1 MANETYSGTSGSGAR
16 AGVWAPIV
24 TIAGVDRSA
33 IVVGEI
39 RVEAEEGAARIA
51 ELTVRP
57 ASGSAFS
64 LSAWVGKT
72 ITIQIADMASGSAA
86 DVRLLFSGLIDT
98 PTLDLDLKTIEL
110 RCTDNLQQIIDAL
123 DDAAI
128 DALTPGGYTSPAIF
142 DPAARGWVRLQ
153 DRLSTLPAAV
163 ELDVSGSP
171 RLTDWAPKVSPDMSL
186 TGAAHLLDGS
196 LAISLASRTQ
206 LINLVDV
213 RFDYRF
219 PRVKAELYG
228 ISYQYVSDFTIEQF
242 GIDGNYF
249 LRRDAVDAAIK
260 AAGGTIASR
269 TYIPLPTT
277 VIGTTVP
284 WVPDPAV
291 DYQFCMGFSAEV
303 SFDYAQVIEEQ
314 HAITVRAQE
323 SISVVGTLR
332 DALSG
337 ALEGVYPPVPTAEQS
352 MLLYANAIS
361 GIPPIDAAVPVLGY
375 TTAADVTLTTDTDRA
390 AADNAMETL
399 IAVAKTRIWGSHRQN
414 LVTARVPLN
423 PTIDL
428 DQTIDVSATGV
439 HARGKVFSVVHTMAP
454 QTGEA
459 VTEFSLA
466 LCSVAGSGVT
476 HPETPTSAPA
486 GSSPASSP
494 LTLSP
499 TADFNYGWAEDHKL
513 TVTFPGVEDI
523 ERDKA
528 TIALSATY
536 EATLTEDVLEITL

>member
-1 MANETYSGTSGSGAR
+1 MANETYTGTSGSGAR

-24 TIAGVDRSA
+24 TISGVDRSA

-64 LSAWVGKT
+64 LSAWVGKA

-98 PTLDLDLKTIEL
+98 PTLDLDLKMIEL

-123 DDAAI
+123 DDGDI
-128 DALTPGGYTSPAIF
+128 DTLTPGGYHSPAIF

-163 ELDVSGSP
+163 ELDVSGTP

-186 TGAAHLLDGS
+186 TGAAHLIDGS
-196 LAISLASRTQ
+196 LSLSLASRSQ
-206 LINLVDV
+206 LINRVDV

-219 PRVKAELYG
+219 PRVKAEQYG
-228 ISYQYVSDFTIEQF
+228 IAYDYVSALDISQF
-242 GIDGNYF
+242 VIDGNWF
-249 LRRDAVDAAIK
+249 LRRDSVDAAIK
-260 AAGGTIASR
+260 AAGGTIQSI
-269 TYIPLPTT
+269 TYTPLPNSA
-277 VIGTTVP
+277 IGSWTP
-284 WVPDPAV
+284 NPDV
-291 DYQFCMGFSAEV
+291 DYLLCMGFSAEV

-314 HAITVRAQE
+314 HAITVRAQN

-361 GIPPIDAAVPVLGY
+361 GIPPMDAAVPVLGY

-423 PTIDL
+423 PAIDL
-428 DQTIDVSATGV
+428 DQTLDVSATGV

-499 TADFNYGWAEDHKL
+499 TADFNYGPAEDHKL
-513 TVTFPGVEDI
+513 TVTFPAVEDI